1 MRKSEDYEDDDTEMT
16 TKRSKKSSKDS
27 SRKKKKGKKTKK
39 EKIKSESDRTDDTAG
54 GSELQQSYENREDSK
69 ECLNHLQT
77 FYNSLNNVDLDNLIT
92 KRNVKYFQN
101 LNPQENIEI
110 DLYLSKIYAKIFSS
124 DGFYNNFFSDEDEN
138 SKKVPLVMD
147 LIEEAIEVID
157 NFGDYFISLENFELK
172 QNLLKL
178 IKFIYINLK
187 EDITDEEEDHLSQLI
202 KELPNKFY
210 SDNYIEIIKFKNT
223 IYKNNN
229 ELLKNIEEIDNL
241 FFELG
246 SYYEQLNCIELLL
259 NDIES
264 EEKSE
269 NNYISVSK
277 KDIKKKKNN
286 KKKNLKSTKVMRMV
300 KRKKKKKRKIKMRI
314 LKIKKYLKKT
324 KKNIQMK
331 KLFCM
336 DNFC

>member
-1 MRKSEDYEDDDTEMT
+1 MRKSEDYDDDDTEMT
-16 TKRSKKSSKDS
+16 TKRSKKSSKGS
-27 SRKKKKGKKTKK
+27 SRKKKKGKKAKK
-39 EKIKSESDRTDDTAG
+39 EKIKSESDRTDDTEG
-54 GSELQQSYENREDSK
+54 GSELEQSYENREDSK

-92 KRNVKYFQN
+92 KRNLKYFQN
-101 LNPQENIEI
+101 LNPQDNIEI
-110 DLYLSKIYAKIFSS
+110 DLYLSKIYSKIFSS

-210 SDNYIEIIKFKNT
+210 SDNYIEIIKFKNI

-269 NNYISVSK
+269 NNYISISK

-286 KKKNLKSTKVMRMV
+286 KRKKSKKHESDEDDEEEEEEEEEDKDEDTKDKKVSKKN
-300 KRKKKKKRKIKMRI
+300 KKEYTDEEIIM
-314 LKIKKYLKKT
+314 
-324 KKNIQMK
+324 
-331 KLFCM
+331 
-336 DNFC
+336 